1 MNCIL
6 GHRLLSFLLL
16 MLLAC
21 TRRLHS
27 RHAKPYPKVFLER
40 RKHLFGSFKGGK
52 CILGHRLLSF
62 LLLMLLAC
70 TRKRHSRH
78 AKPYPKVILER
89 RKHLFGSFG
98 ECELHFWPPKYCLL
112 KTIPKTTPKPPRMVL
127 CFKLFIRLAC
137 NYQLTGQQSGLRGA
151 RTQRVAGFS
160 TWATAYPSISG
171 GQRVGPAPPP
181 MLVGGLEPA
190 SKSMSWSLWGGAAST
205 PFLPS
210 CLPAFLPSCLP
221 AFLPSCLLPL
231 LPSFF
236 FCPASL
242 SASLP
247 LPPFLFLPSS
257 SSLPLPPFLFLPSLP
272 PSFFPCPILPCSL
285 TPWIPL
291 SLPPHPSSLRPFSS
305 CFLFLCSLPPFFL
318 FPPST
323 LP

>member
-21 TRRLHS
+21 TRR
-27 RHAKPYPKVFLER
+27 
-40 RKHLFGSFKGGK
+40 
-52 CILGHRLLSF
+52 
-62 LLLMLLAC
+62 
-70 TRKRHSRH
+70 RHSRR

-112 KTIPKTTPKPPRMVL
+112 KTILKTTPKPHPSCSHGAAVL
-127 CFKLFIRLAC
+127 QVVYKSRL
-137 NYQLTGQQSGLRGA
+137 QLPSHRTAVRAARRTRATCSWFWHMPWTERIWAKFSG
-151 RTQRVAGFS
+151 F
-160 TWATAYPSISG
+160 
-171 GQRVGPAPPP
+171 
-181 MLVGGLEPA
+181 GGLLAGHRLPINQWRSA
-190 SKSMSWSLWGGAAST
+190 CGPLLHLPCLWAVWNQRQKACHGACGEAQH
-205 PFLPS
+205 LH
-210 CLPAFLPSCLP
+210 PSCLP

-236 FCPASL
+236 FYPASL
-242 SASLP
+242 PLLPCLPASSSLP

-305 CFLFLCSLPPFFL
+305 CFLFLPVSLPLLSSSILSLSPFHSSL
-318 FPPST
+318 T
-323 LP
+323 